1 MTPAH
6 PDWIRSTLAIRNNRF
21 NPADNPV
28 SEPDFDPMRMERRAG
43 QDLPDDSTGLF
54 PASLVLFPDNI
65 DGQTAA
71 DGAPVPPVTCVS
83 DYEPLY
89 HSFPARIRVSTV
101 PIPNHPRPLLQ
112 NGCWFLP
119 VRLFCGITF
128 IPADVSLHNGCN
140 DK

>member
-1 MTPAH
+1 MGVSRNPFRMTPDH
-6 PDWIRSTLAIRNNRF
+6 PGWIRSTLAIRNNRF

-54 PASLVLFPDNI
+54 TASLVLFPDNI
-65 DGQTAA
+65 NGQTAA

-101 PIPNHPRPLLQ
+101 PYPESSSSIAAERML
-112 NGCWFLP
+112 
-119 VRLFCGITF
+119 
-128 IPADVSLHNGCN
+128 VSPGPSFSWYHFYTG
-140 DK
+140 